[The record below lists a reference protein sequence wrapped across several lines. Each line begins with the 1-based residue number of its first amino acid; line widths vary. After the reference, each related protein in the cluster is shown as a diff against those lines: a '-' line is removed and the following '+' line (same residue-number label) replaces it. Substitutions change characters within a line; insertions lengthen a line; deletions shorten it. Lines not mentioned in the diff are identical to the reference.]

1 MEKIGFRIGAFSATD
16 EWVDGMHY
24 LKIYRDGYCMPIVTI
39 PTTSISPESLLSEF
53 LGWLNGSSNI
63 VSDIFSCMPDKRYY
77 VTRDTG
83 ENQMSSIRTIVSEI
97 EDYKATY
104 DDHVVG
110 VVAYNDD
117 GRTMRVADAYLD
129 EVLFWIDGWDSDMYA
144 ALHTVA
150 DVWRDVE

>member
-1 MEKIGFRIGAFSATD
+1 MEKVEFRIGSFSATD

-24 LKIYRDGYCMPIVTI
+24 LKIYRDGSSMPVSTI
-39 PTTSISPESLLSEF
+39 PATGISPESILNDFKE
-53 LGWLNGSSNI
+53 WLNGDRNI
-63 VSDIFSCMPDKRYY
+63 VSDILSYMPDRRYY

-97 EDYKATY
+97 EDYRATY
-104 DDHVVG
+104 DDHA
-110 VVAYNDD
+110 VAVIMYNDD
-117 GRTMRVADAYLD
+117 GHTVRVVDAYLD

-144 ALHTVA
+144 ALHVVA